1 MLSARSHPSS
11 NKICPSTL
19 FAFLDVQNLFISIFT
34 RQYFAHLMFHVSL
47 FVYSF
52 SFLPCLSLLQNHTIH
67 PIITT
72 NTNHRQIPS
81 SNHNLR
87 PTSTNNPPNPRCVTC
102 YTYCVDDSM
111 DDRMSSFNARVPPT
125 QYCEFLF
132 VIYIFS
138 CSISVY
144 VCRCVLSLDVLFFIL
159 KYTYIYVLI
168 YNECANE
175 CICVVCRLESSA
187 QLGQGIRMGGGSV
200 MPITGPGGLQQHPH
214 HSTLDRRSSGSL
226 RVSHCKQH
234 L

>member
-47 FVYSF
+47 FVCSF

-102 YTYCVDDSM
+102 YTYCVDDRWWWMIGCPPSM
-111 DDRMSSFNARVPPT
+111 LVFHPRNIVNFCLLYT
-125 QYCEFLF
+125 FFLA
-132 VIYIFS
+132 
-138 CSISVY
+138 
-144 VCRCVLSLDVLFFIL
+144 LSLYMFVDVSCLLMFYF
-159 KYTYIYVLI
+159 
-168 YNECANE
+168 
-175 CICVVCRLESSA
+175 SF
-187 QLGQGIRMGGGSV
+187 
-200 MPITGPGGLQQHPH
+200 
-214 HSTLDRRSSGSL
+214 
-226 RVSHCKQH
+226 
-234 L
+234 